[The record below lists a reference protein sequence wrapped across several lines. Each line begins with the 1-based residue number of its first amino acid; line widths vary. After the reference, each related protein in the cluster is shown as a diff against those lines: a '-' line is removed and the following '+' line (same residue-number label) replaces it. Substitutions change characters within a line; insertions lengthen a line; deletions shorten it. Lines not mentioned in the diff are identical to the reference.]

1 MRKALL
7 KIIDFFYPL
16 ASKWLSIATFRY
28 LATGGTTA
36 CISILG
42 YFIIYNYILQQQ
54 DIKLGKYLITAH
66 TLSLII
72 NSVLTFLT
80 GFVLNKYLVFTT
92 STLKGRIQLFR
103 YGTIFTINILLNF
116 AFLKIL
122 VEGLHFYPSIAN
134 AIITIVLGLFSY
146 FSQKY
151 FSFKI
156 KKTSSR

>member
-1 MRKALL
+1 MRKFLL

-16 ASKWLSIATFRY
+16 VSRWLPIGTFRY
-28 LATGGTTA
+28 LATGGITVT
-36 CISILG
+36 CSIIG
-42 YFIIYNYILQQQ
+42 YFLIYNFILDQE
-54 DIKLGKYLITAH
+54 DIRIDKYLITAH
-66 TLSLII
+66 SLALFI
-72 NSVLTFLT
+72 NSILTFLT

-103 YGTIFTINILLNF
+103 YGTIFTINIFLNF

-134 AIITIVLGLFSY
+134 AIITIVLGIFSY

-151 FSFKI
+151 FSFNIRKNN
-156 KKTSSR
+156 